1 MPQWFKDLLPNLPNW
16 ISAFFTVV
24 IAAATIAYV
33 RLTRGLWQE
42 TKKSADAA
50 QKSAGAADKSA
61 DASQQTITL
70 MRQQL
75 DQEALRRRITV
86 QTGVDVALKTIGL
99 WRAKTNDLANMNS
112 LQSLPPTD
120 NLILPHTLVESLA
133 LIDIQEA
140 MNLSAAL
147 NEMTLARDVIEST
160 RNVNNK
166 DGKNSGHFARAGEEA
181 AKHLDAAAGKLHEL
195 VLFLG
200 MANG

>member
-1 MPQWFKDLLPNLPNW
+1 LHDFPQFAVALYRNVCRNASPKVQRNLGD
-16 ISAFFTVV
+16 SQA
-24 IAAATIAYV
+24 
-33 RLTRGLWQE
+33 L
-42 TKKSADAA
+42 
-50 QKSAGAADKSA
+50 AGAADKSA

-140 MNLSAAL
+140 MNLSVAL

-160 RNVNNK
+160 RNVNSK

-181 AKHLDAAAGKLHEL
+181 AAGKLHEL

-200 MANG
+200 MVKG